1 MIKNIL
7 KILIIIAVAV
17 IQVTLMPNLN
27 IYGVWPNLL
36 LILALL
42 LIFFGAEPEAYLTAS
57 LGGLILDLASPLS
70 FGFYTLTLVSLT
82 VFIRFLVN
90 KFLNEP
96 NVPVI
101 IVILSLSILF
111 MSILESLV
119 AHDFHVNLI
128 FINLIYGLFM
138 GLIFYRVLS
147 FWIDNQQKIKVKI
160 R

>member
-7 KILIIIAVAV
+7 KFLIIIAVAV
-17 IQVTLMPNLN
+17 IQITLMPNLN

-57 LGGLILDLASPLS
+57 LGGLILDLASPLA
-70 FGFYTLTLVSLT
+70 FGFYTLTMVSLT
-82 VFIRFLVN
+82 VFVKFLVN

-101 IVILSLSILF
+101 ITILSLSILF
-111 MSILESLV
+111 MSTLESLL
-119 AHDFHVNLI
+119 AHNFILNLI
-128 FINLIYGLFM
+128 LINLLYGLFI
-138 GLIFYRVLS
+138 GIIFYRVLS
-147 FWIDNQQKIKVKI
+147 FWVDNQQKIKVKI